1 MDSDKYLC
9 IRENNDV
16 QQQVAIVDLQRG
28 TVERRKIAA
37 EGCLINS
44 QQVLAVRGEWPTECD
59 HSAPNIRAM
68 RTRDVW
74 QRTGH
79 IR

>member
-9 IRENNDV
+9 IRENNEA

-28 TVERRKIAA
+28 TVERRKIPA

-44 QQVLAVRGEWPTECD
+44 QQVLAVRGEWLIE
-59 HSAPNIRAM
+59 SN
-68 RTRDVW
+68 
-74 QRTGH
+74 
-79 IR
+79 